1 MTKTATVVLNG
12 QSVPASQTATSFPAT
27 GGNAVT
33 GVIGLALQIV
43 CDYGGGTS
51 TVGVLVEL
59 LTSPNNSNY
68 DTEAYVA
75 QSLPVG
81 TGIKTLTIAIP
92 YAEDICYYRVRI
104 TGATSSSAT
113 VTINELA
120 VIP

>member
-43 CDYGGGTS
+43 CDYGVGTA

-59 LTSPNNSNY
+59 LTSPNNTNY

-75 QSLPVG
+75 QFIPVG

-92 YAEDICYYRVRI
+92 YAEDVGNYRVRL
-104 TGATSSSAT
+104 TGATGTAAT
-113 VTINELA
+113 VTINQLA
-120 VIP
+120 VTP